1 MVKKFR
7 ADTWYTIEPLLGDTS
22 LNDHTR
28 KQVQMHM
35 AAEGILNRLKKVV
48 NDVKEFFREV
58 YSYDTVFFALLNDL
72 QLTLE
77 PC

>member
-7 ADTWYTIEPLLGDTS
+7 ADTWHTIEPLLGDTS

-58 YSYDTVFFALLNDL
+58 YSYDTVFLHC
-72 QLTLE
+72 LTT
-77 PC
+77 CN